1 MLVNYDE
8 LVKDKEDNNVFY
20 KFKEPTM
27 IPTFFPTYKK
37 KENREKLDLDD
48 LHN

>member
-8 LVKDKEDNNVFY
+8 LNKDKEENNVFHN
-20 KFKEPTM
+20 FKEPTM

-37 KENREKLDLDD
+37 KENR
-48 LHN
+48 